1 MLNKLR
7 GFSNTK
13 LAGVLI
19 AIIIVP
25 FVFWG
30 MGSVFSGGNTNNI
43 AKINKET
50 ISTKDFVEHI
60 NQSRISN
67 EIIKENLGNNI
78 LEEMLSQLVSEKLL
92 DMEIKSNELSI
103 SEKTLA
109 NKIKN
114 NLAFQDDDRKFSRIK
129 YEKFLLENNLNAL
142 DFEAKLKKDEL
153 RKNLFYY
160 FGGGI
165 RSPYFF
171 KNKIYINEEKNVELE
186 YLNLDLVYDKSAST
200 DEINKFIIEN
210 NEKLK
215 IDNIN
220 FSYTKIFPKDLIQIN
235 DFNDEFFKKIDEI
248 ENDILNGENLKQI
261 GEKFNL
267 KIIEKNNFQNTDEE
281 NDLFKSIYSKRN
293 EEKIQLE
300 DKNNYFLLYEISKIN
315 KILPDREDEKF
326 IDLVKKNV
334 IFKKKYEYNQNLYKQ
349 IQDKKLN
356 DIEFIKIAK
365 KDKNIKKTIIKNIK
379 DINNFTLDSVKLIY
393 SLPKESFS
401 LISDG
406 DGTIYL
412 AKIKNITFNSLDE
425 NDDKIKDFGL
435 KSNNNLINDIY
446 TSYDSSLNK
455 KYKVKIFN
463 STMDRVKNYFQ

>member
-1 MLNKLR
+1 M
-7 GFSNTK
+7 
-13 LAGVLI
+13 
-19 AIIIVP
+19 
-25 FVFWG
+25 
-30 MGSVFSGGNTNNI
+30 
-43 AKINKET
+43 
-50 ISTKDFVEHI
+50 
-60 NQSRISN
+60 
-67 EIIKENLGNNI
+67 
-78 LEEMLSQLVSEKLL
+78 
-92 DMEIKSNELSI
+92 
-103 SEKTLA
+103 
-109 NKIKN
+109 
-114 NLAFQDDDRKFSRIK
+114 
-129 YEKFLLENNLNAL
+129 
-142 DFEAKLKKDEL
+142 
-153 RKNLFYY
+153 
-160 FGGGI
+160 
-165 RSPYFF
+165 
-171 KNKIYINEEKNVELE
+171 
-186 YLNLDLVYDKSAST
+186 
-200 DEINKFIIEN
+200 
-210 NEKLK
+210 
-215 IDNIN
+215 
-220 FSYTKIFPKDLIQIN
+220 
-235 DFNDEFFKKIDEI
+235 
-248 ENDILNGENLKQI
+248 NGENLKQI

-293 EEKIQLE
+293 GEKIQLE